1 MKDVKLAVGRKVFGF
16 KCDERDVQKL
26 NDLSSELNKMVNTN
40 TVKYRGLS
48 EDNIFLLT
56 AFELLDA
63 TKKNSP
69 TDNVIER
76 EIVKEIIKEVSKQQ
90 IPALYHPYPKINNS
104 NWSMDLFGQD
114 INNDAQVLDILL
126 ARQIQIDK
134 EINAISDYLNTLI
147 ISFSNFDK

>member
-63 TKKNSP
+63 TKKIAP
-69 TDNVIER
+69 Q
-76 EIVKEIIKEVSKQQ
+76 K
-90 IPALYHPYPKINNS
+90 
-104 NWSMDLFGQD
+104 
-114 INNDAQVLDILL
+114 ILL
-126 ARQIQIDK
+126 K
-134 EINAISDYLNTLI
+134 EKLL
-147 ISFSNFDK
+147 KK